1 MKKAVIIS
9 LNFSYSYNV
18 RIKFLEDYLINAG
31 YKVTILTANF
41 EHRNKK
47 RFNID
52 KENVVL
58 ISVPTYKKNL
68 SIGRIVS
75 HMVFSKKC
83 WNHINKINPDLVYA
97 STPPNSI
104 INDSKRWK
112 HKNDLFIEIGD
123 LWPET
128 FPVSNT
134 KRFLLGYAFKKWK
147 NLRNRELLNSN
158 GVIFECKLF
167 KNKIE
172 SQLGESGLYNVLYY
186 CKDDENLV
194 VSDIDS
200 LEEICLGYLGS
211 INNIINIKLILSF
224 VKKLS
229 KFKKVKYVIVGAG
242 EKKEELINGLT
253 VLGCNVDDY
262 GIIYD
267 IDKKVGAFNECH
279 FMMNIMK
286 SSVCVGLTMK
296 SVDYFQ
302 MGLPVIN
309 NIPYDNKNMITEYK
323 AGFTI
328 SDENL
333 DDTIKKICE
342 LEIKDFNEMRKHSR
356 QIFEENFSKDVFYKK
371 IREIIKL

>member
-1 MKKAVIIS
+1 MKKAIIIS

-18 RIKFLEDYLINAG
+18 RIKFLEDYLKNTG
-31 YKVTILTANF
+31 YEVTILTANF

-75 HMVFSKKC
+75 HVIFSKKC
-83 WNHINKINPDLVYA
+83 WNYINKINPDLVYA

-112 HKNDLFIEIGD
+112 RKNDLFFEIGD

-128 FPVSNT
+128 FPASNT
-134 KRFLLGYAFKKWK
+134 EKFLLGYAFKKWD
-147 NLRNRELLNSN
+147 NLRNKELLNSN
-158 GVIFECKLF
+158 GVIFECELF
-167 KNKIE
+167 KNEIE
-172 SQLGESGLYNVLYY
+172 RQLGESGLYNVLYY
-186 CKDDENLV
+186 CKDDDYLIVN
-194 VSDIDS
+194 DIDNS
-200 LEEICLGYLGS
+200 EQISLGYLGS
-211 INNIINIKLILSF
+211 INNIIDIELILTF

-242 EKKEELINGLT
+242 EKKEELINGLNM
-253 VLGCNVDDY
+253 LDCDVDDY
-262 GIIYD
+262 GTIYD
-267 IDKKVGAFNECH
+267 TDKKIEAFNKCH

-309 NIPYDNKNMITEYK
+309 NISHDNKNMIMEYE

-328 SDENL
+328 SNENL

-371 IREIIKL
+371 IREIIK